1 MSQKNINMVKE
12 EKQKKRNLKVII
24 TILGIISVL
33 IVIVLITFNI
43 MKKYLTTA
51 KTIELNWGITI
62 PSDLKEEYHI
72 NTESSF
78 GGDGERYSIFNGSKF
93 IMDFNNER
101 SEELEKRIS
110 ELNNKLNIS
119 KENQIDFSHKY
130 VWKKV
135 ANKEDER
142 DELFIIYDCELNK
155 YYFYEFFV

>member
-1 MSQKNINMVKE
+1 MSQKNMNIAKE
-12 EKQKKRNLKVII
+12 ETQKKINLKVII
-24 TILGIISVL
+24 PVLAIIIGL

-51 KTIELNWGITI
+51 KTIEFNWGITI

-119 KENQIDFSHKY
+119 KENQIGKY
-130 VWKKV
+130 RV
-135 ANKEDER
+135 
-142 DELFIIYDCELNK
+142 IC
-155 YYFYEFFV
+155 FFE